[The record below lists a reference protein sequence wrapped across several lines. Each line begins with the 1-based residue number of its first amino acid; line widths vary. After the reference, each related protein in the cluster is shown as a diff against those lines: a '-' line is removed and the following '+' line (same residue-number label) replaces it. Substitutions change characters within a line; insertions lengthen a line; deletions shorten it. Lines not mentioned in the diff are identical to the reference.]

1 MKRTLKQQYASVAFT
16 FVEEVKNTNKQKLQK
31 DYLSRVK
38 KLPSMITHNG
48 LLTTLTFLF
57 AKSKGNLENNADG
70 VILKQLVCFLT
81 NCSNQGGNIKSC
93 SCNNVDVCQFIRDLA
108 ETDFKRLILHTKRAL
123 ELSQWL
129 KRLAEGIFKEDS
141 SNEG

>member
-1 MKRTLKQQYASVAFT
+1 MKTLKQRYASVAFT

-81 NCSNQGGNIKSC
+81 NYPNQVENIKSC
-93 SCNNVDVCQFIRDLA
+93 DNVNVCQFIRDLA
-108 ETDFKRLILHTKRAL
+108 KTDFKRLILHTKRAL

-129 KRLAEGIFKEDS
+129 KRLAEGTFKEET

>member
-1 MKRTLKQQYASVAFT
+1 MKTLKQQYASVAFT
-16 FVEEVKNTNKQKLQK
+16 FVEKVKNTNNQKLQK

-81 NCSNQGGNIKSC
+81 NYPNQVENIKGC
-93 SCNNVDVCQFIRDLA
+93 GNVNVCQFIGDLA
-108 ETDFKRLILHTKRAL
+108 ETDFKSLILHTKRAL

-129 KRLAEGIFKEDS
+129 KRLAEGTFKEET